1 MRTPEERKP
10 HITVPTTNCVAPG
23 CRIGVEQPHLMCVTH
38 WQSLPRHVRQE
49 VQERLRGWRSIDAAK
64 ERIAAYY
71 AAKARMDKAVRA

>member
-1 MRTPEERKP
+1 
-10 HITVPTTNCVAPG
+10 
-23 CRIGVEQPHLMCVTH
+23 MCVTH